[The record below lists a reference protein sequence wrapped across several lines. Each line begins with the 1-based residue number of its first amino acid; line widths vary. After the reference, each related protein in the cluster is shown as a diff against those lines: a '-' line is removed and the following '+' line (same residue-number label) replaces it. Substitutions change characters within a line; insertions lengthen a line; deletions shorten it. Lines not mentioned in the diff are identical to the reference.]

1 MRKYNT
7 SRLQAQDFT
16 EALGL
21 LTRLPVTASGRRGA
35 QAAWAWPL
43 AGVIV
48 ALLAGLAGVIALWL
62 GLPASFAAGL
72 VIAVQIVATGAMHED
87 GLADCADGFWGG
99 WSVDERLLIMKD
111 SQVGTYGV
119 LALVIVV
126 GLRWC
131 ALSLLFTHGW
141 IFAPLIASAAL
152 SRAAMVAVMGWLP
165 PARAKG
171 LSATT
176 GQPEPETIIMAALVG
191 LVAALLF
198 SGFAALVAGIFA
210 GCAAWLLALLAR
222 NRIGGQTGDVLG
234 ASQQVSEIV
243 ALMAFV
249 IILV

>member
-1 MRKYNT
+1 MRENYAG
-7 SRLQAQDFT
+7 RLQKGDLT

-21 LTRLPVTASGRRGA
+21 LTRLPVKASGKRGA

-48 ALLAGLAGVIALWL
+48 ALLAGLTSVVALWL

-72 VIAVQIVATGAMHED
+72 AIVVQIVATGAMHED

-99 WSVDERLLIMKD
+99 WSADERLSIMKD
-111 SQVGTYGV
+111 SRVGTYGV
-119 LALVIVV
+119 LVLVMSI
-126 GLRWC
+126 GLRWS
-131 ALSLLFTHGW
+131 ALSILFAHGW

-165 PARAKG
+165 PARAEG

-176 GQPEPETIIMAALVG
+176 GQPDPETVIMAALVG
-191 LVAALLF
+191 LVAALFF
-198 SGFAALVAGIFA
+198 SGFAALVAGIFT
-210 GCAAWLLALLAR
+210 GCSAWLLALLAR

-234 ASQQVSEIV
+234 ASQQVCEIA

-249 IILV
+249 MILV